1 VKLHVV
7 RCDQATP
14 QRWRNGAG
22 LTRELLAWPNA
33 EHWQLRISVANID
46 ADAPFSAFAG
56 IDRWFAVVEGAGV
69 VLSLPDRRQVVDSN
83 SGPLQFAGEVAPDCA
98 LLDGATR
105 DLNLM
110 VRRDSGRATMR
121 RVEPSL
127 EISPS
132 PGLHAVF
139 TATAATLRVD
149 GTDALHLQ
157 PFTLAWCTGDQAR
170 WRLAGDPPPR
180 AWWIHFE
187 AATHA

>member
-1 VKLHVV
+1 
-7 RCDQATP
+7 
-14 QRWRNGAG
+14 
-22 LTRELLAWPNA
+22 
-33 EHWQLRISVANID
+33 
-46 ADAPFSAFAG
+46 
-56 IDRWFAVVEGAGV
+56 

-105 DLNLM
+105 DLNLL

-180 AWWIHFE
+180 AWWIQFE